1 MTTLRR
7 PRRTIKDVAE
17 QAGVSLGTVSGVL
30 NGTGCFSE
38 GTRQRVWAVA
48 NELNYTPNR
57 QARTLRAGGRPDGA
71 VKTGII
77 MHVSHLGEGSPTDD
91 PLEAPRSL
99 LLAWLAEQRGMY
111 PISYWYHTRKGFQCP
126 PVLNGHVDG
135 AIVGTPH
142 PEVVR
147 LLRERLPLVLLDV
160 PFMAANVDVPM
171 VNVDLRQ
178 GFGRLMAELAAL
190 GHRRLGL
197 VASDSV
203 GDGVSTEAPNRQAIV
218 DAARLAG
225 LELPADCC
233 LSDQITPATHEAM
246 MARLA
251 EAFVPHLRSG
261 RITAIVAAGMS
272 YGVTLYEHLTRLG
285 IRVPADVSLAM
296 PYPGMGPPPH
306 GIAAV
311 AIDWRA
317 MIETALDVLGAQLD
331 GKPSRCR
338 EFLVPPLFLPGATL
352 GPPPTRQP

>member
-1 MTTLRR
+1 
-7 PRRTIKDVAE
+7 
-17 QAGVSLGTVSGVL
+17 
-30 NGTGCFSE
+30 
-38 GTRQRVWAVA
+38 
-48 NELNYTPNR
+48 
-57 QARTLRAGGRPDGA
+57 
-71 VKTGII
+71 
-77 MHVSHLGEGSPTDD
+77 
-91 PLEAPRSL
+91 
-99 LLAWLAEQRGMY
+99 
-111 PISYWYHTRKGFQCP
+111 
-126 PVLNGHVDG
+126 
-135 AIVGTPH
+135 
-142 PEVVR
+142 
-147 LLRERLPLVLLDV
+147 
-160 PFMAANVDVPM
+160 
-171 VNVDLRQ
+171 
-178 GFGRLMAELAAL
+178 
-190 GHRRLGL
+190 
-197 VASDSV
+197 
-203 GDGVSTEAPNRQAIV
+203 
-218 DAARLAG
+218 
-225 LELPADCC
+225 
-233 LSDQITPATHEAM
+233 M